1 MINYDFPEEGETYLH
16 RVGRAG
22 RFYTRGLAINFLRS
36 EGHDDQLMIDI
47 QSHYN
52 IKIQELPS
60 SIDPSKYA

>member
-1 MINYDFPEEGETYLH
+1 MINYDFPEDGETYLH

-36 EGHDDQLMIDI
+36 EGQDDQLMIDI

-52 IKIQELPS
+52 IKIQ
-60 SIDPSKYA
+60 